1 MMMPLRSG
9 RWAGGALLLAAF
21 AALPVP
27 LRTQQ
32 QVPKRPR
39 LEEGADTNSAAAY
52 YDLGLERLRGER
64 ESDAADAFYWASRL
78 APDWADPLYARR
90 VALLLSHPE
99 RLIPYMEGAKR
110 AVESPEGRYLDSLR
124 LRALELDPFVYEDL
138 ERDVV
143 LRYVTELVLADW
155 RGRLPPS
162 EFERLSR
169 DVQQEVRL
177 YLRGERAVW
186 WRAWLA
192 YAERRLDDATKLY
205 GEALKKAGDDAHDDR
220 SRLHAQRGRAFYLR
234 GRLDS
239 AQVEVR
245 QAIEELRRR
254 DESVTLR
261 VYESKAL
268 LEHSLGVALEK
279 AGDLAGAREAY
290 GRALVEDLAFH
301 PAHVR
306 LAGLLA
312 AAGDT
317 AGARSEYELALSVAP
332 DAAVPRA
339 LLANLHYAGGDYH
352 AVVTTLEPLLEREPY
367 WPEPYLVRG
376 LALQRLGDTA
386 GAAVQYTRFL
396 ELAEAADERRAAVA
410 QRLAALRSQ

>member
-1 MMMPLRSG
+1 MVAPPRFGSIA
-9 RWAGGALLLAAF
+9 RWAVLLVSLAPVPGALLAQQK
-21 AALPVP
+21 VP
-27 LRTQQ
+27 E
-32 QVPKRPR
+32 RPR
-39 LEEGADTNSAAAY
+39 LSENADTNSAAAY

-78 APDWADPLYARR
+78 APDWADPLFARR

-138 ERDVV
+138 EGDVV
-143 LRYVTELVLADW
+143 MRYVTELVLADA
-155 RGRLPPS
+155 RGRLPPF

-177 YLRGERAVW
+177 YLRGERAAW

-192 YAERRLDDATKLY
+192 YAERRLDDAAKLY
-205 GEALKKAGDDAHDDR
+205 GEALKKAGGDAHDYR
-220 SRLHAQRGRAFYLR
+220 SRLHAQRGRVFYLR

-239 AQVEVR
+239 AQAELK
-245 QAIEELRRR
+245 QALEELRRR
-254 DESVTLR
+254 DERVTLR

-279 AGDLAGAREAY
+279 AGDSTGAREAY

-306 LAGLLA
+306 LGGLLA

-317 AGARSEYELALSVAP
+317 GGARSEYELALDVAP
-332 DAAVPRA
+332 GAAVPRA

-352 AVVTTLEPLLEREPY
+352 AAVTTLEPLLEREPY